1 MMDINTAA
9 NIAEIAGGITILVSL
24 IYVGYQ
30 IRQSN
35 RIASATALQ
44 SVLDG
49 FAERIMSP
57 VIADGEFADIM
68 NRGFMSWESL
78 STVEKTRFT
87 VAQGREVL
95 HVQNV
100 MQLHDKGLLDSVD
113 FEAWKAYGAASL
125 ITPGGKEAWKY
136 NREQITP
143 TVVTLLEKYV
153 EEHPSM
159 RSVVDMND
167 FRFSAN

>member
-1 MMDINTAA
+1 MDINTAA
-9 NIAEIAGGITILVSL
+9 NIAEIGGGVAILVSL

-35 RIASATALQ
+35 RIASAAAFQ